1 MDLQTWTRVKN
12 NVLKAYRQGVKI
24 PPQWWV
30 TWSLLRAV
38 MEQLGGSG
46 GDLEVETV
54 RSLHECELEEKD
66 LSEVLNQKNVML
78 GQITDKQESQVLK
91 AVEQSTLPEVP
102 DPPRAHINKP
112 LTPAFPPTAT
122 LSAAA
127 SAPLFPSIP
136 PPDMPLWAW
145 AFPVQFNNPQPGHN
159 QWQSPD
165 FGLLTQFKKACT
177 LYGPTSPYCMEFL
190 RG

>member
-1 MDLQTWTRVKN
+1 
-12 NVLKAYRQGVKI
+12 
-24 PPQWWV
+24 
-30 TWSLLRAV
+30 
-38 MEQLGGSG
+38 MEQLDVSG

-78 GQITDKQESQVLK
+78 EQITDKQESQMLK
-91 AVEQSTLPEVP
+91 AVKQSTLLEAP
-102 DPPRAHINKP
+102 DPPLPCFLRAHINKP
-112 LTPAFPPTAT
+112 LTLDFPPAAM

-127 SAPLFPSIP
+127 TAPLFPSIP
-136 PPDMPLWAW
+136 PRDMPLCAW

-165 FGLLTQFKKACT
+165 FGLLTQLKKACT